1 MNDGAKRDLNKFNE
15 VQGVARL
22 CDGDESVFTSVLSPT
37 IVARSKRELGSS
49 AMHSR
54 MAGLAEPNNTENVS
68 GAQAIVF
75 KTVTATL
82 VAVSRT

>member
-1 MNDGAKRDLNKFNE
+1 MKLMLGHSYATDR
-15 VQGVARL
+15 
-22 CDGDESVFTSVLSPT
+22 FTSVLSPT

-54 MAGLAEPNNTENVS
+54 MAGLAEPNNTENVK